1 MRQYKKVAIL
11 MAGVLSLALWG
22 CGGSSSSSS
31 SDSSSNK
38 ETQEE
43 QVVEQPE
50 KEEEKKADS
59 KIAVSI
65 DGATLGQDYDGN
77 PAVIV
82 TYTFTNVSSEN
93 AENFW
98 TACYAQVYQN
108 GVQCESTYA
117 TDLEGEST
125 TNVKAG
131 ASYTFQEAYKVSDT
145 TPIEI
150 EVREAFSLDNTPIAT
165 ATFKFE

>member
-1 MRQYKKVAIL
+1 MRMYKKVAVL
-11 MAGVLSLALWG
+11 MAAVLSLALWG

-43 QVVEQPE
+43 QVVEQP
-50 KEEEKKADS
+50 KEEEKQADS

-93 AENFW
+93 AENFL

-108 GVQCESTYA
+108 GVECELA
-117 TDLEGEST
+117 FVPDLEGDSS

-131 ASYTFQEAYKVSDT
+131 ASYTLQQAYTVTDT
-145 TPIEI
+145 SPIEV
-150 EVREAFSLDNTPIAT
+150 EVREAFSFNTTPIAT
-165 ATFKFE
+165 AGFKFE